1 MPAAREMELLCKGQ
15 PTSVPQAP
23 RDYSHWF
30 VSWEFCSAWD
40 SLFFQFLSFIQEAF
54 LPAHV
59 HRDPSP
65 FQTPVA
71 FRICAIQFLLSC
83 LVFVS

>member
-40 SLFFQFLSFIQEAF
+40 SLFFQSFSPSSRKPSYLLMCTGIP
-54 LPAHV
+54 LPSRLPLPLEFV
-59 HRDPSP
+59 P
-65 FQTPVA
+65 FS
-71 FRICAIQFLLSC
+71 FS
-83 LVFVS
+83 